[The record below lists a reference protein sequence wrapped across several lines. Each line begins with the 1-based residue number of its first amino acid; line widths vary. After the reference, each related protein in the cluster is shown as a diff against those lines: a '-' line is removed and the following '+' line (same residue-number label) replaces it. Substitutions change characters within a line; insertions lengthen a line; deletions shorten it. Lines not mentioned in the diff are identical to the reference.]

1 MPFSVAPCPTLVSS
15 LEGIELILSMGLLNS
30 AYLGAGR
37 EVCLWSGLQMQSDL
51 RKMGS
56 FVQLSFDEQQHFGL
70 RESFPIRESL
80 VCFLRAI
87 LWGYGCVRPLCRDL
101 TSDQQVVGNSE
112 KSSRQDSEAWF
123 TGAW

>member
-30 AYLGAGR
+30 AYLGAGH

-51 RKMGS
+51 REMGS

-70 RESFPIRESL
+70 RGSFPIRKSL

-87 LWGYGCVRPLCRDL
+87 LWGYDCVRPLCRDL
-101 TSDQQVVGNSE
+101 ISDQQL
-112 KSSRQDSEAWF
+112 
-123 TGAW
+123 